1 MPAFM
6 KKFFDMLSPADS
18 EDYDE
23 LEEKND
29 EYSDSDSSSS
39 SNSKFQ
45 DKKIGKNSK
54 VINMGRIDN
63 EISCF
68 KPTEYNKSIAE
79 IADSLKSGCIVI
91 IDFGIEE
98 NNPEIARRIIDFLSG
113 AAYFAQA
120 KFFRVA
126 NNCILAPNNVKV
138 NGLDLVNELKNYDIL
153 PFGGK
158 L

>member
-6 KKFFDMLSPADS
+6 RKFFDMLSPDDS

-23 LEEKND
+23 GDENISGSSKNPGIQKD
-29 EYSDSDSSSS
+29 
-39 SNSKFQ
+39 
-45 DKKIGKNSK
+45 SK
-54 VINMGRIDN
+54 VINMGKIEN

-91 IDFGIEE
+91 IDFGIESS
-98 NNPEIARRIIDFLSG
+98 NPEVARRIIDFLSG

-153 PFGGK
+153 HFGGK

>member
-6 KKFFDMLSPADS
+6 RKFFDMLSPDDS

-23 LEEKND
+23 GDENISGRSKNPGIQKD
-29 EYSDSDSSSS
+29 
-39 SNSKFQ
+39 
-45 DKKIGKNSK
+45 SK
-54 VINMGRIDN
+54 VLNMGKIEN

-91 IDFGIEE
+91 IDFGIESS
-98 NNPEIARRIIDFLSG
+98 NPEVARRIIDFLSG

-153 PFGGK
+153 HFGGK

>member
-23 LEEKND
+23 VD
-29 EYSDSDSSSS
+29 ESISESS
-39 SNSKFQ
+39 
-45 DKKIGKNSK
+45 KKPEVKKDSK
-54 VINMGRIDN
+54 VINMGKIEN

-91 IDFGIEE
+91 IDFGIESS
-98 NNPEIARRIIDFLSG
+98 NPEVARRIIDWWF
-113 AAYFAQA
+113 
-120 KFFRVA
+120 K
-126 NNCILAPNNVKV
+126 
-138 NGLDLVNELKNYDIL
+138 
-153 PFGGK
+153 
-158 L
+158 

>member
-29 EYSDSDSSSS
+29 EYSDSDSDSS
-39 SNSKFQ
+39 SKFQ
-45 DKKIGKNSK
+45 DKKTGKNSK
-54 VINMGRIDN
+54 VINMRRIDN

>member
-18 EDYDE
+18 EDYEEVDE
-23 LEEKND
+23 NVSERP
-29 EYSDSDSSSS
+29 
-39 SNSKFQ
+39 
-45 DKKIGKNSK
+45 KKPEMRKDSK
-54 VINMGRIDN
+54 VINMGRVEN

-68 KPTEYNKSIAE
+68 KPTEYNKSIAN

-91 IDFGIEE
+91 IDFGVEVS
-98 NNPEIARRIIDFLSG
+98 NPEVARRIIDFLSG
-113 AAYFAQA
+113 VAYSLQA
-120 KFFRVA
+120 NFFRVS
-126 NNCILAPNNVKV
+126 NNCILAPSNVKV
-138 NGLDLVNELKNYDIL
+138 NGLDLVNELKNCDIL

>member
-1 MPAFM
+1 MAAFM
-6 KKFFDMLSPADS
+6 KKFFDMFNPNEN
-18 EDYDE
+18 EDYEEIDE
-23 LEEKND
+23 QENNYSSKTQELKKN
-29 EYSDSDSSSS
+29 
-39 SNSKFQ
+39 NN
-45 DKKIGKNSK
+45 KI
-54 VINMGRIDN
+54 INMGRIEN

-68 KPTEYNKSIAE
+68 KPTEYNKSIAD
-79 IADSLKSGCIVI
+79 IADSLKAGCIVI
-91 IDFGIEE
+91 IDFGIEMSD
-98 NNPEIARRIIDFLSG
+98 PETARRIVDFLSG

>member
-6 KKFFDMLSPADS
+6 RKFFDMLSPDDS

-23 LEEKND
+23 GDENISGSSKNPGIQKD
-29 EYSDSDSSSS
+29 
-39 SNSKFQ
+39 
-45 DKKIGKNSK
+45 
-54 VINMGRIDN
+54 NMGKIEN

-91 IDFGIEE
+91 IDFGIESS
-98 NNPEIARRIIDFLSG
+98 NPEVARRIIDFLSG

-153 PFGGK
+153 HFGGK

>member
-23 LEEKND
+23 VD
-29 EYSDSDSSSS
+29 ENISEG
-39 SNSKFQ
+39 SKKPEV
-45 DKKIGKNSK
+45 KKDSK
-54 VINMGRIDN
+54 VINMGKIEN

-68 KPTEYNKSIAE
+68 KPTEQNKSIAE

-91 IDFGIEE
+91 IDFGIESS
-98 NNPEIARRIIDFLSG
+98 NPEVARRIIDFLSG

-126 NNCILAPNNVKV
+126 NNCILAPSNVKV
-138 NGLDLVNELKNYDIL
+138 NGLDLVNELKKYDIL
-153 PFGGK
+153 HFGGK